1 MLRDVCCLTVF
12 AGCPVVLVKPAAAA
26 VVGLFAVGGSTSGVT
41 PATRRAPT
49 TDRNRNNDADVD
61 DGVDDN
67 TLVEKNGYIAATTT
81 TIPDTGARVWIEME
95 QLQHA
100 FTI

>member
-1 MLRDVCCLTVF
+1 MLRDVYCLTVF
-12 AGCPVVLVKPAAAA
+12 AGCSVVMPAAA

-49 TDRNRNNDADVD
+49 TDRNRNNDVDVD

-81 TIPDTGARVWIEME
+81 TIPDTGARVCIGSG
-95 QLQHA
+95 
-100 FTI
+100 